1 MRNAFKWAF
10 YIYILSSCTHP
21 GPTDDLN
28 EVTEFS
34 QKSEATVPTSA
45 QLGKEDN
52 EVERDENGNIIEPN
66 VLTRENLRSLHMLLH
81 RYAKKVTLEGKA
93 QPAVLGYQ
101 HEELIQTLAGVSQDD
116 RTSLMNSILSLVVV
130 EKAVYSHLARQSPE
144 FDTSTRYDQVREEN
158 EAEASSVTTEEG
170 DIPNEMEDEVE
181 LFSDDQA
188 EPQESLDVLVKDY
201 DIDIP
206 NTLRKNRL
214 LAFPYIHSYMLI
226 SLQSMDTSEDLKF
239 DIQDAIKDVATPW
252 VDIYREIAPE
262 EFQNLNAPV
271 SQENKAIPTQ
281 KNAVKAPI
289 PFFAGDFAEGEDQLT
304 KAKSLASKHLYREA
318 ISVLKAIDE
327 DSPYY
332 STKNEMIKKYSSQ
345 AVKSLRRK
353 AAQSFQSA
361 IPAPGL
367 ETKLGYL
374 KEAESYLID
383 AIEDYPDANQIDKVR
398 ENLVVIQKRIEVIE
412 SQIEDDI

>member
-1 MRNAFKWAF
+1 
-10 YIYILSSCTHP
+10 
-21 GPTDDLN
+21 
-28 EVTEFS
+28 
-34 QKSEATVPTSA
+34 
-45 QLGKEDN
+45 
-52 EVERDENGNIIEPN
+52 
-66 VLTRENLRSLHMLLH
+66 MLLH

-101 HEELIQTLAGVSQDD
+101 HEELIQTLAGVGQDD

-130 EKAVYSHLARQSPE
+130 EKAVYSYLAQQSSE
-144 FDTSTRYDQVREEN
+144 YDSSNRYDQ
-158 EAEASSVTTEEG
+158 TEETQTNQNPG
-170 DIPNEMEDEVE
+170 EEGIDPQEPDVE
-181 LFSDDQA
+181 LFSDDQQD
-188 EPQESLDVLVKDY
+188 ERESLDILVQDF

-226 SLQSMDTSEDLKF
+226 SLENMETSEELKS
-239 DIQDAIKDVATPW
+239 DIKDAIKDVATPW
-252 VDIYREIAPE
+252 VDIYRQLAPE
-262 EFQNLNAPV
+262 EFDNMNAPV
-271 SQENKAIPTQ
+271 SDDKPLPATP
-281 KNAVKAPI
+281 KDAVKAPI
-289 PFFAGDFAEGEDQLT
+289 PFLAGDFAEGEDQLT
-304 KAKSLASKHLYREA
+304 KAKSLANKHLYREA

-332 STKNEMIKKYSSQ
+332 GAKNEMIKKYSSQ

-383 AIEDYPDANQIDKVR
+383 AIEDYPDADQIDKVR
-398 ENLVVIQKRIEVIE
+398 ENPNRNPKKELRL
-412 SQIEDDI
+412 